1 VNDDQDLRTERVL
14 RIAEDDQ
21 RRRLIELSPQI
32 KADVDLMAAMIR
44 ELVNLEREKLGL
56 DRPRGF
62 ITLYLNREK
71 KRTPEPD
78 LTGSGKIAGRQYQ
91 AAGWISGKEKIRVA
105 VFPKAK

>member
-1 VNDDQDLRTERVL
+1 MNDDQAWRTERIL

-21 RRRLIELSPQI
+21 RRRLIESYPQI

-62 ITLYLNREK
+62 ITLYLNRERK
-71 KRTPEPD
+71 NAHSPD

>member
-1 VNDDQDLRTERVL
+1 VNDQDQRTERVL

-21 RRRLIELSPQI
+21 RRRLIESSPQI

-71 KRTPEPD
+71 KRTSEPD
-78 LTGSGKIAGRQYQ
+78 LTGSGKIAGRRYQ
-91 AAGWISGKEKIRVA
+91 VAGWISGKEKIRVA